1 MDFDK
6 PLYNSSSSES
16 KINSYRRINHCSEVL
31 DQFQGKETT
40 DIDQVL
46 LNQIIEE
53 LKVFGILDLVTV
65 TRQNVKAAL
74 KSLGKSSKSEH
85 ATLITNKL
93 NGVAVKTIPHEL
105 LEIVKAMWIIIE
117 DTWYIYK
124 DSSRKNFMNSS
135 YVFHKIFELLDE
147 PQLAEKWPY
156 LADDKLKKY
165 DVLWEKIT
173 SHLGWEYIPSTR

>member
-6 PLYNSSSSES
+6 PLYNSSSTES

-53 LKVFGILDLVTV
+53 LKVFGILDLTTV
-65 TRQNVKAAL
+65 TKQNVKAAL

-85 ATLITNKL
+85 A
-93 NGVAVKTIPHEL
+93 
-105 LEIVKAMWIIIE
+105 
-117 DTWYIYK
+117 
-124 DSSRKNFMNSS
+124 
-135 YVFHKIFELLDE
+135 
-147 PQLAEKWPY
+147 
-156 LADDKLKKY
+156 
-165 DVLWEKIT
+165 
-173 SHLGWEYIPSTR
+173 